1 MQQTSSARKQTAGIS
16 WFKLVLALIL
26 AWWTV
31 RLGLGLTRWCFI
43 DWVNLPFHE
52 AGHIFLRPFGETV
65 HYLGGTIFQLLVPAL
80 LVWYF
85 LKRVPNRLA
94 AAFCTWWLGESL
106 INVSIY
112 MADARDLNLPL
123 VGGGHHDWNHL
134 FYAFGL
140 LDQGS
145 VGVIS
150 GATHLF
156 GVLLMVLGLAWC
168 FFFSLPEARQDRVR
182 SLVADNLPRIEPLL
196 YR

>member
-1 MQQTSSARKQTAGIS
+1 MQQTSSARKQSAGIS
-16 WFKLVLALIL
+16 WLKLVLALIL

-31 RLGLGLTRWCFI
+31 RLGFGITRWCFI

-52 AGHIFLRPFGETV
+52 AGHVFFRPFGETV
-65 HYLGGTIFQLLVPAL
+65 HYLGGTIFQLLVPSL

-112 MADARDLNLPL
+112 MADARDLKLPL

-134 FYAFGL
+134 FYTFGL

-145 VGVIS
+145 VAAIS
-150 GATHLF
+150 GTTHLF
-156 GVLLMVLGLAWC
+156 AVLVMLLGLAWC
-168 FFFSLPEARQDRVR
+168 FFFALPEARQNRIR
-182 SLVADNLPRIEPLL
+182 IAVASNVPGIEPLL
-196 YR
+196 NK